1 MSAAETLDSL
11 FQQAV
16 TAIDAGDENALKKLL
31 AAHPHLLHSRLEN
44 PGAWL
49 RDKVGRAVEPNG
61 FFARPYLLWFIAEDP
76 VRNNKLPQNIAQIAS
91 IIIEAAKQARVDN
104 LQEQLDYALSL
115 VAWSWVSRECGVQ
128 LALID
133 VLADAGAKLDGNPEN
148 ALVNHNHAAAAH
160 LVKRG
165 AKLNLAVALCLERW
179 DDAARIAPTT
189 NAAQKQ
195 FALVLCA
202 LNGKAEAVRR
212 VIAFEAD
219 LNSPSESLYSHG
231 TPLHH
236 AVCSS
241 SLNTVKALVEAGAN
255 LNTQDTAWKA
265 TPLGWAEH
273 YVSEGKDEARKQLFA
288 AIAAYLRE
296 KGAK

>member
-1 MSAAETLDSL
+1 MSTPENLDAQ

-16 TAIDAGDENALKKLL
+16 TAIDSGDENALKKIL
-31 AAHPHLLHSRLEN
+31 ATHPHLLHSRLDS

-61 FFARPYLLWFIAEDP
+61 FFARPYLLWFVAEDP
-76 VRNNKLPQNIAQIAS
+76 VRNNKLPKNIAEIAR
-91 IIIEAAKQARVDN
+91 IIIEAAKKARVDN
-104 LQEQLDYALSL
+104 LQEQLDYAMSL

-148 ALVNHNHAAAAH
+148 ALVNHNFAAAEH
-160 LVKRG
+160 LIKRG
-165 AKLNLAVALCLERW
+165 AKLNLAVALILERW
-179 DDAARIAPTT
+179 DDAARLAPTT
-189 NAAQKQ
+189 NPKQRQ
-195 FALVLCA
+195 FAFVLCA
-202 LNGKAEAVRR
+202 LNGKAEALRR
-212 VIAFEAD
+212 LLAFGVD
-219 LNSPSESLYSHG
+219 LNAPSESLYSHG

-241 SLNTVKALVEAGAN
+241 SLDAVKVLVEAGAN
-255 LNTQDTAWKA
+255 LSAKDTVHQA
-265 TPLGWAEH
+265 TPLGWAN
-273 YVSEGKDEARKQLFA
+273 YASEDKDEERKKLFT